1 MKVKQQV
8 PTEDREATMER
19 IQLSFEKYSQ
29 EQKFDLVER
38 LWNNL
43 LQNEDE
49 IESPN
54 WHEPILAKRRAE
66 LDSGQAKTL
75 DWTDELK
82 AEIKK
87 EALCE

>member
-1 MKVKQQV
+1 MSEKTKQKNKIA
-8 PTEDREATMER
+8 ELNMEK
-19 IQLSFEKYSQ
+19 IKLPLEKYSQ
-29 EQKFDLVER
+29 AQKLDLLESIWGD
-38 LWNNL
+38 LS
-43 LQNEDE
+43 QNEEEFD
-49 IESPN
+49 SPD

-75 DWTDELK
+75 DWSDELK